1 MENLKAVIYARYSSN
16 SQREESIEGQIR
28 DCTAYAERN
37 GYMVIGAY
45 ADRAI
50 SGTTDDRPEFQKMI
64 KDSKRKQFD
73 LVIVW
78 KLDRF
83 ARNRYVSA
91 KYKAQL
97 RQNGVRVISANE
109 TISDGAAGILTE
121 SILEGMAE
129 WYSENLKENVIRG
142 LSVNAEKCKWNGG
155 TLPIGYV
162 VDEEQHLQPNRL
174 TAPYV
179 VEAFK
184 MYDEGYTLTQIR
196 DHLNG
201 KGLTNTKGRPLTYGS
216 IQHMLSNR
224 CFFPQKNFSFCVGDG
239 LRTSRWQAVSMVHT
253 AGRRGRR
260 PLRRIVNAKHIVLAL
275 TAYYGVEEWRRCA
288 DFLYS
293 FFPHSHLPTGLLC
306 V

>member
-142 LSVNAEKCKWNGG
+142 LSVNAVFVHDDKLLLTFNFKEG
-155 TLPIGYV
+155 TRTITLDDV
-162 VDEEQHLQPNRL
+162 Q
-174 TAPYV
+174 TA
-179 VEAFK
+179 
-184 MYDEGYTLTQIR
+184 TCSS
-196 DHLNG
+196 
-201 KGLTNTKGRPLTYGS
+201 GS
-216 IQHMLSNR
+216 DLD
-224 CFFPQKNFSFCVGDG
+224 CFVAPKKRS
-239 LRTSRWQAVSMVHT
+239 S
-253 AGRRGRR
+253 
-260 PLRRIVNAKHIVLAL
+260 
-275 TAYYGVEEWRRCA
+275 
-288 DFLYS
+288 
-293 FFPHSHLPTGLLC
+293 
-306 V
+306 